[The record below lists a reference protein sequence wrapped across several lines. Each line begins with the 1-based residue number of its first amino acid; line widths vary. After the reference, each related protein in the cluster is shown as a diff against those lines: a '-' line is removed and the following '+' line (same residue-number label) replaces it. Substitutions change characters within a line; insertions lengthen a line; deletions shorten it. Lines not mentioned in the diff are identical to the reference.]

1 MGAPFSLLCWIFQI
15 KALFLYYGDQDMEFT
30 QEILNFLKQWYWVP
44 VVFLYLGILST
55 ILIENRNPTK
65 TLSWILVIIFLPVI
79 GLLIYYFF
87 GQKFNKVRR
96 LKRENEIQMIR
107 LKKEWERLEPYMDE
121 SIAYISNKIG
131 TLARVFTFLKNERVS
146 SPTTGNS
153 VKLLINGEEKFP
165 DFLQSLR
172 EAQHSIHLEYY
183 IFEVDSIGKEV
194 LHLLEEKAREGIFVR
209 LLVDSFGSPALVRH
223 LSRKKDLGFEYHR
236 FLPVTFTSMGSSNY
250 RNHRKIA
257 IVDGKIGYIGGI
269 NISDRYINDPS
280 NNNSIFWRDTSLRIE
295 GPAVTML
302 QIGFWNSWN
311 AADGTPFQLEE
322 GYLLHRLSAVEKK
335 GSSAVSFVES
345 DPGSRGPFNME
356 AILVGLG
363 EADRKIQL
371 VTPYYVPSD
380 ELSTALKIAAA
391 SGLEVELMLPQKSDS
406 FIVQHASLSFIKPL
420 LERGVKVYFYKKG
433 FIHAK
438 TINIDGKLSYIG
450 TVNLDTRSFYI
461 NYEIA
466 AVVSD
471 ITVCRQLEQQF
482 ERDKEDCERM
492 TLVEWKKRNVW
503 KRGLDSVCRL
513 LAPLL

>member
-1 MGAPFSLLCWIFQI
+1 
-15 KALFLYYGDQDMEFT
+15 MEFI
-30 QEILNFLKQWYWVP
+30 QELLNFSKQWYWIP

-65 TLSWILVIIFLPVI
+65 TLSWILVIVFLPVI

-96 LKRENEIQMIR
+96 LKRVNDMQMLR
-107 LKKEWERLEPYMDE
+107 LKKEWERLEPYME
-121 SIAYISNKIG
+121 NNIARINDRIG
-131 TLARVFTFLKNERVS
+131 TLSRVFTFLKNERVS

-165 DFLQSLR
+165 EFLTSLR
-172 EAQHSIHLEYY
+172 EARHSIHLEYY
-183 IFEVDSIGKEV
+183 IFEVDTIGKEV
-194 LHLLEEKAREGIFVR
+194 LSILEEKAQEGIFVR
-209 LLVDSFGSPALVRH
+209 LLVDSIGSPALVRH
-223 LSRKKDLGFEYHR
+223 LSRRKDLSFEYHR

-257 IVDGKIGYIGGI
+257 VIDGEIGYIGGI
-269 NISDRYINDPS
+269 NISDRYINDPA
-280 NNNSIFWRDTSLRIE
+280 NNNPVFWRDTALKVE

-311 AADGTPFQLEE
+311 LVDGTPFQLSD
-322 GYLLHRLSAVEKK
+322 GYLLHQLPELEKK
-335 GSSAVSFVES
+335 GRAAVSFVES
-345 DPGSRGPFNME
+345 DPGSLGPFNME

-363 EADRKIQL
+363 EADKKIQL

-380 ELSTALKIAAA
+380 ELSTALKVAAA
-391 SGLEVELMLPQKSDS
+391 SGLEVELMLPEKSDS

-471 ITVCRQLEQQF
+471 DAVCRQLEAQF
-482 ERDKEDCERM
+482 EHDKENCERM
-492 TLVEWKKRNVW
+492 TLAEWKKRNVW

>member
-1 MGAPFSLLCWIFQI
+1 
-15 KALFLYYGDQDMEFT
+15 MEYI
-30 QEILNFLKQWYWVP
+30 QEVLNFLKQWYWVP
-44 VVFLYLGILST
+44 IVFIYLGVLST

-65 TLSWILVIIFLPVI
+65 TLSWILVIVFLPVI
-79 GLLIYYFF
+79 GLILYYFF

-96 LKRENEIQMIR
+96 LKRVNDAQMAR
-107 LKKEWERLEPYMDE
+107 LRKEWERLEPYMDQN
-121 SIAYISNKIG
+121 IAHINDKIG
-131 TLARVFTFLKNERVS
+131 ALSRVFSFLKNERLS
-146 SPTTGNS
+146 SPTIGNK
-153 VKLLINGEEKFP
+153 VKLLNNGEEKFP
-165 DFLQSLR
+165 EFLASLR
-172 EAQHSIHLEYY
+172 NARHSIHLEYY
-183 IFEVDSIGKEV
+183 IFDVDKIGKEV
-194 LHLLEEKAREGIFVR
+194 VQILEEKAKEGIFVR
-209 LLVDSFGSPALVRH
+209 LLVDSIGSPALVKYLKRQ
-223 LSRKKDLGFEYHR
+223 KDLGFEFR
-236 FLPVTFTSMGSSNY
+236 DFLPVTFTSLGNSNY

-257 IVDGKIGYIGGI
+257 IIDGEVGYIGGI
-269 NISDRYINDPS
+269 NISDKYINVVSDDS
-280 NNNSIFWRDTSLRIE
+280 KLYWRDTSVKIE

-311 AADGTPFQLEE
+311 LADGSPFQLNE
-322 GYLLHRLSAVEKK
+322 GYLRHQMPAIKKEGSA
-335 GSSAVSFVES
+335 AVSFVES
-345 DPGSRGPFNME
+345 DPGSLGPFNME

-380 ELSTALKIAAA
+380 ELATALQVAAA
-391 SGLEVELMLPQKSDS
+391 SGLEVELMLPEKSDS
-406 FIVQHASLSFIKPL
+406 YIVQHASLSFIKPL

-466 AVVSD
+466 AVISD
-471 ITVCRQLEQQF
+471 ETLCRQLEEQF
-482 ERDKEDCERM
+482 ERDKEDCELM
-492 TLVEWKKRNVW
+492 TLAEWKKRSAW

>member
-1 MGAPFSLLCWIFQI
+1 
-15 KALFLYYGDQDMEFT
+15 MEFA
-30 QEILNFLKQWYWVP
+30 QEIFSFLKQWYWMP
-44 VVFLYLGILST
+44 IVFLYIGTIST

-79 GLLIYYFF
+79 GLLFYYFF
-87 GQKFNKVRR
+87 GQKFNKVQR
-96 LKRENEIQMIR
+96 LKRVNDMQMMR
-107 LKKEWERLEPYMDE
+107 LQKEWDRLEGYMDQN
-121 SIAYISNKIG
+121 IIRISSRIG

-146 SPTTGNS
+146 SPTTGNC

-165 DFLQSLR
+165 DFIKSLHG
-172 EAQHSIHLEYY
+172 AKHSIHLEYY
-183 IFEVDSIGKEV
+183 IFEVDTIGKEI
-194 LHLLEEKAREGIFVR
+194 LGILEAKAREGVFVR
-209 LLVDSFGSPALVRH
+209 LLIDGIGSPALVRH
-223 LSRKKDLGFEYHR
+223 LSRRKDLNFEFR
-236 FLPVTFTSMGSSNY
+236 SFFPVTFTSMGNSNF
-250 RNHRKIA
+250 RNHRKIG
-257 IVDGKIGYIGGI
+257 IIDGEIGYIGGI
-269 NISDRYINDPS
+269 NISDRYINQRGDS
-280 NNNSIFWRDTSLRIE
+280 AAVFWRDTSLKIE

-311 AADGTPFQLEE
+311 IAEGTPFQLNE
-322 GYLLHRLSAVEKK
+322 GYLLHRLPAVEKK
-335 GSSAVSFVES
+335 GSAAVSFVES

-363 EADRKIQL
+363 EADKKIQL

-391 SGLEVELMLPQKSDS
+391 AGLEVELMLPEKSDS

-471 ITVCRQLEQQF
+471 PTLCGQLEEQF
-482 ERDKEDCERM
+482 EIDKADCTLM
-492 TLVEWKKRNVW
+492 TLAEWKKRNIW

>member
-1 MGAPFSLLCWIFQI
+1 MDF
-15 KALFLYYGDQDMEFT
+15 DEDMEFT
-30 QEILNFLKQWYWVP
+30 QELLNFLKQWYWIP
-44 VVFLYLGILST
+44 VVFLYLGVLST

-65 TLSWILVIIFLPVI
+65 TLSWILVIVFLPVI

-96 LKRENEIQMIR
+96 LRRVNDAQTLR
-107 LKKEWERLEPYMDE
+107 LKKEWDRLEPYME
-121 SIAYISNKIG
+121 QNIARINDRIG
-131 TLARVFTFLKNERVS
+131 TLSRVFTFLKNERLS

-153 VKLLINGEEKFP
+153 AKLLINGEGKFP
-165 DFLQSLR
+165 DFLKSLR
-172 EAQHSIHLEYY
+172 EARHSIHIEYY
-183 IFEVDSIGKEV
+183 IFEVDTIGKEV
-194 LHLLEEKAREGIFVR
+194 LHILEEKAREGVFVR
-209 LLVDSFGSPALVRH
+209 LLVDSIGSPTLVRH
-223 LSRKKDLGFEYHR
+223 LARQKDLNFEYRR

-257 IVDGKIGYIGGI
+257 VIDGEIGYIGGI
-269 NISDRYINDPS
+269 NISDRYINDPA
-280 NNNSIFWRDTSLRIE
+280 NNNLVFWRDTSLKI
-295 GPAVTML
+295 GGAAVAML
-302 QIGFWNSWN
+302 QISFWNSWN
-311 AADGTPFQLEE
+311 LADGTPFQLNE
-322 GYLLHRLSAVEKK
+322 GYLLHQMPDEDKK
-335 GSSAVSFVES
+335 GNAAVSFVES
-345 DPGSRGPFNME
+345 DPGSLGPFNME

-363 EADRKIQL
+363 EADKKIQL

-380 ELSTALKIAAA
+380 ELSTALKVAAA
-391 SGLEVELMLPQKSDS
+391 SGLEVEMMLPERSDS
-406 FIVQHASLSFIKPL
+406 YIVQHASLSFIKPL

-471 ITVCRQLEQQF
+471 ETVCRQLEAQF
-482 ERDKEDCERM
+482 ERDKEDCELM
-492 TLVEWKKRNVW
+492 TLSEWKKRNVW

>member
-1 MGAPFSLLCWIFQI
+1 
-15 KALFLYYGDQDMEFT
+15 MEFT
-30 QEILNFLKQWYWVP
+30 QELLHFLKQWYWIP
-44 VVFLYLGILST
+44 IVFLYLGVLST

-96 LKRENEIQMIR
+96 LKRVNDAQMIR
-107 LKKEWERLEPYMDE
+107 LEKEWERLEPYME
-121 SIAYISNKIG
+121 QNIARINERIG
-131 TLARVFTFLKNERVS
+131 TLSRVFTFLKNERVS
-146 SPTTGNS
+146 SPTTENS

-165 DFLQSLR
+165 DFLKSLR
-172 EAQHSIHLEYY
+172 GACHSIHLEYY
-183 IFEVDSIGKEV
+183 IFEMGTIGREVLHILEEKAKEGVFVRVLVDSIG
-194 LHLLEEKAREGIFVR
+194 
-209 LLVDSFGSPALVRH
+209 SPAFIKYLAK
-223 LSRKKDLGFEYHR
+223 RKDWGGEFR
-236 FLPVTFTSMGSSNY
+236 GFLPVTFTSLGSSNY

-257 IVDGKIGYIGGI
+257 IIDGKIGYIGGI
-269 NISDRYINDPS
+269 NISDRYINTPT
-280 NNNSIFWRDTSLRIE
+280 NNNPLFWRDTSLKIE
-295 GPAVTML
+295 GPAVNML

-311 AADGTPFQLEE
+311 LADGRPFQLSD
-322 GYLLHRLSAVEKK
+322 GYLLHQMPDTERK
-335 GSSAVSFVES
+335 GRAAVSFVES
-345 DPGSRGPFNME
+345 DPGSLGPFNME

-363 EADRKIQL
+363 EADNKIQL

-380 ELSTALKIAAA
+380 ELSTALKVAAA
-391 SGLEVELMLPQKSDS
+391 SGLEVELMLPEKSDS
-406 FIVQHASLSFIKPL
+406 YIVQHASLSFIKPL

-471 ITVCRQLEQQF
+471 DAVCRQLEEQF
-482 ERDKEDCERM
+482 ERDKEDCELM
-492 TLVEWKKRNVW
+492 TLAEWKKRNVW

>member
-1 MGAPFSLLCWIFQI
+1 LNFGE
-15 KALFLYYGDQDMEFT
+15 YMEFT
-30 QEILNFLKQWYWVP
+30 QELLNFLKQWYWIP
-44 VVFLYLGILST
+44 IVFLYLGVLST

-65 TLSWILVIIFLPVI
+65 TLSWILVIVFLPII

-96 LKRENEIQMIR
+96 LKRVNDAQTMR
-107 LKKEWERLEPYMDE
+107 LKKEWDRLEPYME
-121 SIAYISNKIG
+121 QNIARISDKIG
-131 TLARVFTFLKNERVS
+131 TLSRVFTFLKNERVS

-153 VKLLINGEEKFP
+153 TKLLINGEEKFP
-165 DFLQSLR
+165 DFLKSLHKAR
-172 EAQHSIHLEYY
+172 HSIHLEYY
-183 IFEVDSIGKEV
+183 IFEVDTIGKEV
-194 LHLLEEKAREGIFVR
+194 LLILEKKAKEGVFVR
-209 LLVDSFGSPALVRH
+209 LLVDSIGSPALVRY
-223 LSRKKDLGFEYHR
+223 LSRRKDLNFEYRR
-236 FLPVTFTSMGSSNY
+236 FLPVTFASMGSSNY

-257 IVDGKIGYIGGI
+257 VIDGEIGYIGGI
-269 NISDRYINDPS
+269 NISDRYINDPA
-280 NNNSIFWRDTSLRIE
+280 NNNFVFWRDTSLKIV

-302 QIGFWNSWN
+302 QISFWNSWN
-311 AADGTPFQLEE
+311 LADGTPFQLSE
-322 GYLLHRLSAVEKK
+322 GYLLHQMPDVEKK
-335 GSSAVSFVES
+335 GSAAVSFVES
-345 DPGSRGPFNME
+345 DPGSLGPFNME

-363 EADRKIQL
+363 EADKKIQL

-380 ELSTALKIAAA
+380 ELSTALKVAAA
-391 SGLEVELMLPQKSDS
+391 SGLEVELMLPEKSDS
-406 FIVQHASLSFIKPL
+406 YIVQHASLSFIKPL

-471 ITVCRQLEQQF
+471 DTVCRQLEEQF
-482 ERDKEDCERM
+482 ERDKEDCELM
-492 TLVEWKKRNVW
+492 TLSEWKKRNVW